1 MKNFR
6 YKIPEIP
13 PSLNKYLG
21 RENTWDYRNTKTE
34 WLQKVNLYCVPKP
47 REPLEK
53 AVVTLFFHFK
63 DKRRRD
69 LDNYLKFVLDGLTAA
84 RIIKDDNYT
93 TIELRLKGVCDKQ
106 GMTEIFVEE
115 I

>member
-1 MKNFR
+1 MNVKQRGGIFAQ
-6 YKIPEIP
+6 
-13 PSLNKYLG
+13 S
-21 RENTWDYRNTKTE
+21 
-34 WLQKVNLYCVPKP
+34 
-47 REPLEK
+47 
-53 AVVTLFFHFK
+53 
-63 DKRRRD
+63 RRD
-69 LDNYLKFVLDGLTAA
+69 RVCFIRSYVFTVYGVSNYLKFVLDGLTAA